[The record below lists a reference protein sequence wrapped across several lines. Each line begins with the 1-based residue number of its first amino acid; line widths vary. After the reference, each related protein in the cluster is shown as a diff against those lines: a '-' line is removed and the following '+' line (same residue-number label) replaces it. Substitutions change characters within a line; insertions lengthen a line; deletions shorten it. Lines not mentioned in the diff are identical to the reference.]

1 MPEETL
7 FETESDMN
15 RADVA
20 AYFRAFAEKL
30 ESGENVT
37 LSAGSDS
44 VTVTIPETVEFEV
57 EVEREG
63 KAGKPG
69 ELSVEFELEW
79 DEDSVGSDGDGTLS
93 IE

>member
-79 DEDSVGSDGDGTLS
+79 DEDSVGTGGDGTLS

>member
-7 FETESDMN
+7 FETESDMS

-37 LSAGSDS
+37 LSAGADS

-79 DEDSVGSDGDGTLS
+79 DEDSVGTGGDGALS

>member
-7 FETESDMN
+7 FETESDMS

-37 LSAGSDS
+37 LSAGADS

-79 DEDSVGSDGDGTLS
+79 DEADDGGPLT
-93 IE
+93 IG